1 MELML
6 LLIYSSICI
15 FIFKVFR
22 IPLNK
27 WTVPTAIL
35 GGVVML
41 TTMLLVM
48 NYNHPY
54 TKAGSQYYVSTPII
68 PQIKGR
74 VIEVNEVKPNT
85 LVKKGDV
92 LFKLDPT
99 PYQAV
104 VDLRKAELADA
115 QSNIKTI
122 DSDLQSAKARVEEA
136 KLTMAQR
143 KREYDRYAELAK
155 ADAVAAAEHDVKKRE
170 YTSSKADYEA
180 AQAALAKQQS
190 LFGSKVGGDHTK
202 VAQAKA
208 ALAQAEFDLAET
220 VVRAPSDGY
229 VTQNLLKPG
238 MMATTLPLRPVMTF
252 THKQDQLFIG
262 AFRQNSLQR
271 LKEGDEAEFVFASIP
286 GKTFQGKVL
295 SVLPSIGENELQANG
310 TLYTGKHFQTN
321 GLPLV
326 IFKLD
331 SDISQYKVP
340 YGSNVEIAVYTEH
353 FHHLST
359 MRKILLRMN
368 SWKNYLYLDH

>member
-1 MELML
+1 MELLL

-41 TTMLLVM
+41 TSMLLLM

-68 PQIKGR
+68 PQVRGR
-74 VIEVNEVKPNT
+74 VIEVSDIKPDT
-85 LVKKGDV
+85 LVKQGDV
-92 LFKLDPT
+92 LFKIDPT
-99 PYQAV
+99 PYQAI
-104 VDLRKAELADA
+104 VDLRMAELADMG
-115 QSNIKTI
+115 SNIKTI
-122 DSDLQSAKARVEEA
+122 EADYQAAKARVEESR
-136 KLTMAQR
+136 LTMAQKKQEYERYHQLIKVDAVAATEYELR
-143 KREYDRYAELAK
+143 KREYTA
-155 ADAVAAAEHDVKKRE
+155 
-170 YTSSKADYEA
+170 SKADYEA
-180 AQAALAKQQS
+180 NLAALEKQRSLLQS
-190 LFGSKVGGDHTK
+190 EVGGEHTK

-208 ALAQAEFDLAET
+208 ALAQAEFDLEET
-220 VVRAPSDGY
+220 VIRAPSDGY

-252 THKQDQLFIG
+252 THKQGQLFIG

-271 LKEGDEAEFVFASIP
+271 LKAGDEAEFVFPSIP
-286 GKTFQGKVL
+286 GKTFQGEVVA
-295 SVLPSIGENELQANG
+295 VLPSIGENELQANG

-321 GLPLV
+321 GQPLV
-326 IFKLD
+326 ILKLN
-331 SDISQYKVP
+331 SDISKYQVP
-340 YGSNVEIAVYTEH
+340 YGSNVEIAIYTEH
-353 FHHLST
+353 FHHLAT